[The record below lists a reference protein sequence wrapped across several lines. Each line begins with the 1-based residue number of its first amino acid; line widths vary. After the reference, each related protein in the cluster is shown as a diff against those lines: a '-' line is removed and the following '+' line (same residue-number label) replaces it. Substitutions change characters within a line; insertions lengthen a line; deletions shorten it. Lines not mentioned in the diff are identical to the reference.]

1 MKSLYFFGIS
11 LAIGLVIIYMQWQQN
26 KKMEEM
32 KKMLDN
38 LTPPPPLDHNFILE
52 ENQKLHAKI
61 ENAYDK
67 VHQQYE
73 QILIAVDNI
82 PILDDNDGSME
93 EESMPSYHVEQLINL
108 DNRDLNLSNENLE
121 LLIMESVNGVETR
134 SINSKLNS
142 IKTSSGGGEHF
153 STHKIE
159 DINVSSLDLEK
170 VHNPDEN
177 LVSTQSNITANG
189 AQFPKISELK
199 NFCREKGLVVSGNKN
214 ELVQRLLDNG
224 HIFEN

>member
-38 LTPPPPLDHNFILE
+38 LAPPPPLDHNFILE
-52 ENQKLHAKI
+52 ENRKLHAKI

-67 VHQQYE
+67 VHQQYQ

-82 PILDDNDGSME
+82 PILDDNGSLDE
-93 EESMPSYHVEQLINL
+93 EESMPSYHVEQLIQL
-108 DNRDLNLSNENLE
+108 DNRELDLSNENLE
-121 LLIMESVNGVETR
+121 MLAKESVHGVDTR
-134 SINSKLNS
+134 SINSKVNS
-142 IKTSSGGGEHF
+142 IKTE
-153 STHKIE
+153 STE
-159 DINVSSLDLEK
+159 NVSNQHAPDSNNQNVENAQQL
-170 VHNPDEN
+170 PDEN

-189 AQFPKISELK
+189 TQYPKIADLK
-199 NFCREKGLVVSGNKN
+199 TLCREKGLLVSGNKN

>member
-11 LAIGLVIIYMQWQQN
+11 LAIGLLIIYMQWQQN

-82 PILDDNDGSME
+82 PILEDNDGSME

-108 DNRDLNLSNENLE
+108 DNKELNLSNENME
-121 LLIMESVNGVETR
+121 LLIMGSVNGVETR

-142 IKTSSGGGEHF
+142 TKTSCSNSGEHF
-153 STHKIE
+153 SDQKIE
-159 DINVSSLDLEK
+159 DVKKETN
-170 VHNPDEN
+170 DEN
-177 LVSTQSNITANG
+177 MVSTQSNITANG
-189 AQFPKISELK
+189 AQFPKIAELK
-199 NFCREKGLVVSGNKN
+199 NLCREKGLAVSGNKN